1 MECQL
6 SIIIVSF
13 NTVNLLREVLNN
25 VKKHSNGLAI
35 EIIVIDNASKDNSV
49 QMVQQEFP
57 DVKLIPSAENI
68 GFGAAN
74 NLGAKSAKGKYLVLL
89 NSDAFLKGN
98 ALKIAYDL
106 MEQLPEAGLG
116 GAKLLGRDGSLQPSS
131 RKFPNLWN
139 YFLMISGNL
148 DELNIPGTDHQTD
161 WVPGAFCI
169 IPRKVFEQVN
179 GFDERFFLY
188 YEEVDLCIR
197 IKQAGYQVW
206 YFPEVEVIHLGGES
220 AKTVSNLE
228 LNGKGMQLT
237 LWEMRSAFL
246 YWHKNKGTL
255 GAYSYYAFNRVW
267 QGLRKI
273 KHGNNSMFGLLKQAW
288 KDTKG
293 GTFSPPRP
301 W

>member
-1 MECQL
+1 MEYKL

-13 NTVNLLREVLNN
+13 NTVNLLRDVLNN
-25 VKKHSNGLAI
+25 AKQHSFGLDV
-35 EIIVIDNASKDNSV
+35 EMIVVDNASKDNSV
-49 QMVQQEFP
+49 GMVQEEFP
-57 DVKLIPSAENI
+57 EVILVQSAENI

-74 NLGAKSAKGKYLVLL
+74 NLGAKTAKGKYLVLL

-98 ALKIAYDL
+98 ALQIAYEK
-106 MEQLPEAGLG
+106 MEQHPEAGLG
-116 GAKLLGRDGSLQPSS
+116 GARLESRDGSLQPSS

-139 YFLMISGNL
+139 HFLMISGNL
-148 DELNIPGTDHQTD
+148 DELKIPNTDHQTD
-161 WVPGAFCI
+161 WVPGAFSI
-169 IPRKVFEQVN
+169 IPRKIFEQVN

-188 YEEVDLCIR
+188 YEEVDLCMR

-206 YFPEVEVIHLGGES
+206 YFPEIEVIHLGGES

-228 LNGKGMQLT
+228 LNEKGMQLT
-237 LWEMRSAFL
+237 RWEMRSAFL
-246 YWHKNKGTL
+246 YWYKNKGPL
-255 GAYSYYAFNRVW
+255 GVYSYYAFNRFW

-273 KHGNNSMFGLLKQAW
+273 KHGKNSSFDLLKQAW
-288 KDTKG
+288 QDTKG